1 MQVSSF
7 QIVMSDIYCSMPQR
21 KINRL
26 KVVLAEKDKTNRW
39 LAEQIG
45 YTEGMI
51 SRWVSNTKQPPLDV
65 LYNISLLLKVDIR
78 DLIESN
84 AHAIKK

>member
-1 MQVSSF
+1 MAE
-7 QIVMSDIYCSMPQR
+7 R

-39 LAEQIG
+39 LADQIG
-45 YTEGMI
+45 YSEGMV
-51 SRWVSNTKQPPLDV
+51 SRWVSNTKQPPLDT
-65 LYNISLLLKVDIR
+65 LYDVSLLLKVDIR

-84 AHAIKK
+84 ASAIKR

>member
-1 MQVSSF
+1 MAE
-7 QIVMSDIYCSMPQR
+7 R

-39 LAEQIG
+39 LAEEIG

-51 SRWVSNTKQPPLDV
+51 SRWVSNTKQPPLEV
-65 LYNISLLLKVDIR
+65 LFEISVLLKVDIR

-84 AHAIKK
+84 SHLFKKV

>member
-1 MQVSSF
+1 
-7 QIVMSDIYCSMPQR
+7 MPER

-51 SRWVSNTKQPPLDV
+51 SRWASNTKQPPLDV

-84 AHAIKK
+84 AHALKK

>member
-1 MQVSSF
+1 
-7 QIVMSDIYCSMPQR
+7 MPER

-45 YTEGMI
+45 YTEGMV
-51 SRWVSNTKQPPLDV
+51 SRWVSNTKQPPLDI

-84 AHAIKK
+84 AHAFKK

>member
-1 MQVSSF
+1 
-7 QIVMSDIYCSMPQR
+7 MPER

-45 YTEGMI
+45 YTEGMV

-84 AHAIKK
+84 AHAFKK

>member
-1 MQVSSF
+1 
-7 QIVMSDIYCSMPQR
+7 MPKR

-45 YTEGMI
+45 YTEGMV
-51 SRWVSNTKQPPLDV
+51 SRWVSNVKQPPLNV
-65 LYNISLLLKVDIR
+65 LYDISLLLKVDIR

-84 AHAIKK
+84 AQVLNKK

>member
-1 MQVSSF
+1 
-7 QIVMSDIYCSMPQR
+7 MPER

-45 YTEGMI
+45 YTEGMV
-51 SRWVSNTKQPPLDV
+51 SRWVSNAKQPPLDI
-65 LYNISLLLKVDIR
+65 LYDISLLLKVDIR

-84 AHAIKK
+84 AHALKK

>member
-1 MQVSSF
+1 
-7 QIVMSDIYCSMPQR
+7 MPER

-26 KVVLAEKDKTNRW
+26 KVILAEKDKTNRW

-45 YTEGMI
+45 YTEGMV
-51 SRWVSNTKQPPLDV
+51 SRWVSNVKQPPLDV

-84 AHAIKK
+84 AHVLKK

>member
-1 MQVSSF
+1 
-7 QIVMSDIYCSMPQR
+7 MPQR

-84 AHAIKK
+84 GNAIKK

>member
-1 MQVSSF
+1 
-7 QIVMSDIYCSMPQR
+7 MPEI

-45 YTEGMI
+45 YTEGMV
-51 SRWVSNTKQPPLDV
+51 SRWVSNTKQPPLNV
-65 LYNISLLLKVDIR
+65 LYDISLLLKVDIR

-84 AHAIKK
+84 AHVLKK

>member
-1 MQVSSF
+1 MAE
-7 QIVMSDIYCSMPQR
+7 R

-39 LAEQIG
+39 LAEEIG

-51 SRWVSNTKQPPLDV
+51 SRWVSNTKQPPLEV
-65 LYNISLLLKVDIR
+65 LYDISVLLKVDIR

-84 AHAIKK
+84 ANLFKK

>member
-1 MQVSSF
+1 MAE
-7 QIVMSDIYCSMPQR
+7 R

-45 YTEGMI
+45 YTEGMV
-51 SRWVSNTKQPPLDV
+51 SRWVSNVKQPPLDV

-84 AHAIKK
+84 AHVIKK

>member
-1 MQVSSF
+1 
-7 QIVMSDIYCSMPQR
+7 MPER

-39 LAEQIG
+39 LADQIG

-51 SRWVSNTKQPPLDV
+51 SRWVSNVKQPPLNV
-65 LYNISLLLKVDIR
+65 LYDISLLLKVDIR

-84 AHAIKK
+84 AQVLNKK

>member
-1 MQVSSF
+1 
-7 QIVMSDIYCSMPQR
+7 MPEI

-45 YTEGMI
+45 YTEGMV
-51 SRWVSNTKQPPLDV
+51 SRWVSNVKQPPLDV

-84 AHAIKK
+84 AHALRK

>member
-1 MQVSSF
+1 
-7 QIVMSDIYCSMPQR
+7 MPER

-45 YTEGMI
+45 YTEGMV
-51 SRWVSNTKQPPLDV
+51 SRWVSNIKQPPLDI
-65 LYNISLLLKVDIR
+65 LYDISLLLKVDIR

-84 AHAIKK
+84 AHALKK

>member
-1 MQVSSF
+1 MTE
-7 QIVMSDIYCSMPQR
+7 R

-26 KVVLAEKDKTNRW
+26 KVVLAEKDLTNRW

-51 SRWVSNTKQPPLDV
+51 SRWVSNTKQPPLEV
-65 LYNISLLLKVDIR
+65 LYDISLLLKVDIR

-84 AHAIKK
+84 VNMIKRK

>member
-1 MQVSSF
+1 
-7 QIVMSDIYCSMPQR
+7 MPER

-45 YTEGMI
+45 YTEGMV
-51 SRWVSNTKQPPLDV
+51 SRWVSNVKQPPLNV
-65 LYNISLLLKVDIR
+65 LYDISLLLKVDIR

-84 AHAIKK
+84 AQVLNKK

>member
-1 MQVSSF
+1 
-7 QIVMSDIYCSMPQR
+7 MPER

-45 YTEGMI
+45 YTEGMV
-51 SRWVSNTKQPPLDV
+51 SRWVSNVKQPPLDV

-84 AHAIKK
+84 AHVLKK

>member
-1 MQVSSF
+1 MAE
-7 QIVMSDIYCSMPQR
+7 R

-39 LAEQIG
+39 LADQIG
-45 YTEGMI
+45 YTEGMV
-51 SRWVSNTKQPPLDV
+51 SRWVSNVKQPPLDI

-84 AHAIKK
+84 AHVIKK

>member
-1 MQVSSF
+1 
-7 QIVMSDIYCSMPQR
+7 MPQR

-51 SRWVSNTKQPPLDV
+51 SRWVSNSKQPPLDV

-84 AHAIKK
+84 AHVIKK

>member
-1 MQVSSF
+1 MRE
-7 QIVMSDIYCSMPQR
+7 R

-39 LAEQIG
+39 LAEEIG
-45 YTEGMI
+45 YTEGMV
-51 SRWVSNTKQPPLDV
+51 SRWVSNIKQPPLDV
-65 LYNISLLLKVDIR
+65 LYDISLLLKVDIR

-84 AHAIKK
+84 AHALKK

>member
-1 MQVSSF
+1 MAE
-7 QIVMSDIYCSMPQR
+7 R

-45 YTEGMI
+45 YTEGMV
-51 SRWVSNTKQPPLDV
+51 SRWVSNVKQPPLDV

-84 AHAIKK
+84 AHALKK

>member
-1 MQVSSF
+1 
-7 QIVMSDIYCSMPQR
+7 MPER

-45 YTEGMI
+45 YTEGMV
-51 SRWVSNTKQPPLDV
+51 SRWVSNVKQPPLDV
-65 LYNISLLLKVDIR
+65 LYDISLLLKVDIR

-84 AHAIKK
+84 AHLLKK

>member
-1 MQVSSF
+1 
-7 QIVMSDIYCSMPQR
+7 MPER

-45 YTEGMI
+45 YTEGMV
-51 SRWVSNTKQPPLDV
+51 SRWVSNIKQPPLDI
-65 LYNISLLLKVDIR
+65 LYDISLLLKVDIR

-84 AHAIKK
+84 AYMLNK